1 VTIAPK
7 RRRPRVWDDAQV
19 IAWIVHRTGRA
30 VNDAGGMLK
39 AIQAEGE
46 RIDAKEA
53 KPRKASL
60 AFQLAIRFENDN
72 PYSAD
77 GMSAAG
83 RVVKRY
89 AKAEKEFKAA
99 IAAGRLKRKDAI
111 AGGQLKRKD
120 AIAGRQLKRKD
131 AIAGRQLKR
140 KDDRRLF
147 NDEEVKAIWP
157 GSGRGNSKKRFFN
170 RVLVDRAAAVIAR
183 GPGGQTRPEV
193 FRELGQ
199 KGFSKKEK
207 QSALLRAAID
217 RAIHYLKSGE
227 SPSTEP
233 SIEFGHPPLGELLA
247 MPSVEGHPLVT
258 SPSEAKE
265 LLRRHDV
272 PDSARNSLEQLA
284 RTKQLLPRE
293 RKAQIQHVKAFKKR
307 TLRGLITAS
316 N

>member
-1 VTIAPK
+1 
-7 RRRPRVWDDAQV
+7 
-19 IAWIVHRTGRA
+19 
-30 VNDAGGMLK
+30 MLK

-131 AIAGRQLKR
+131 
-140 KDDRRLF
+140 DRRLF

-193 FRELGQ
+193 FRELGP

-227 SPSTEP
+227 SP
-233 SIEFGHPPLGELLA
+233 
-247 MPSVEGHPLVT
+247 
-258 SPSEAKE
+258 
-265 LLRRHDV
+265 
-272 PDSARNSLEQLA
+272 
-284 RTKQLLPRE
+284 
-293 RKAQIQHVKAFKKR
+293 
-307 TLRGLITAS
+307 
-316 N
+316 